1 MTTEEY
7 LVKRIVELEAENKQ
21 LKNDLCLGFKNYN
34 ENLNK
39 NLKVL
44 LLDQGKF
51 AKNRVCPMN
60 KNKIPCVNCNPCN
73 IMAGYGGA
81 GTFSD
86 GKLNFVPKLGK
97 SDLLKYMNEE
107 EANTLIDDT
116 EKIFKE

>member
-44 LLDQGKF
+44 EIIKNYGFVF
-51 AKNRVCPMN
+51 AKKGQLYCGR
-60 KNKIPCVNCNPCN
+60 
-73 IMAGYGGA
+73 
-81 GTFSD
+81 
-86 GKLNFVPKLGK
+86 LGDLELELDEDDFDSK
-97 SDLLKYMNEE
+97 EEFDLLKEC
-107 EANTLIDDT
+107 
-116 EKIFKE
+116 FKDE